1 MMRRNWILALIA
13 LTLAC
18 PSAQPLEAGAAKQ
31 EITAPIGTP
40 LNGYGDRL
48 GRNSVAVHDPL
59 WSRALFL
66 DDGAT
71 RILLVSVDLCVIN
84 PELRDRVLA
93 LAPAEVPP
101 ENIILAATHT
111 HSGQG
116 AMIKSLVVRSVSGRF
131 IPEVLES
138 TAQGIAQSMRAAFEN
153 RRRAA
158 FGYGVAKQ
166 QSLTVNRRYPD
177 GPIDEQ
183 IGVIRVED
191 ADGNAI
197 AIVANLAAHPTSVG
211 GADKYSFSA
220 DYPGFYYSEL
230 ENLSSPG
237 CIAMFLNGA
246 EGNQTIGRPEGTEGW
261 ARTEAVGRLLAGR
274 VKELANQITCGDA
287 KLHVACARPALPRT
301 LAEFQPESVLLQ
313 TLEINNLLL
322 AFFPGEPCVELGL
335 ELRRQALERGY
346 QAQFSVG
353 LANDYLMYFIPRKFY
368 AHFNYESCMNF
379 FGPAIED
386 WFYREFGKL
395 MTRGTPA
402 PDPAPI
408 APVDVEQAGGG
419 LRVALAGSPRTM
431 GFQRGQ
437 AFAEDIRT
445 RYQRRIVE
453 AVRSGALRPKS
464 GFWASWPDFLD
475 PTPLALPAMGMAA
488 RPLLEGVSP
497 ALIEE
502 LEGMADGAALPFDAM
517 WLLQNAA
524 WFTALEDK
532 QSLFQ
537 TPLCTMFA
545 ALGDRAGADDL
556 LVARN
561 LDWADEELPV
571 VTEVRPEQG
580 RHFIQVGFTWNTG
593 VFTGMNDAGLV
604 VCMERT
610 PGLGMPDLKG
620 APLEMRLRE
629 LLQTAERPAQVVEQL
644 LAQPNLRGF
653 HVLVAGIEKTKSQAV
668 LVACGGAPA
677 TRDPQDGLLL
687 GADPAAPYLE
697 DDAKIR
703 YTRVA
708 AMLAEERIIGP
719 EDMQRVLADAELGRT
734 DAASIWNAMTR
745 HSVIFIPRTR
755 TMLVAFRGPEGES
768 GAYTA
773 YSLEG
778 GAADE

>member
-1 MMRRNWILALIA
+1 MPGKWILGLLA

-18 PSAQPLEAGAAKQ
+18 PPASSLEAGAAKQ

-59 WSRALFL
+59 WARALFL
-66 DDGAT
+66 DDADT

-93 LAPAEVPP
+93 LAPPEVPP
-101 ENIILAATHT
+101 ENIILTATHT
-111 HSGQG
+111 HNGQG
-116 AMIKSLVVRSVSGRF
+116 ATVKSLIFRSVSGRF

-138 TAQGIAQSMRAAFEN
+138 TALGIAQSMRDAFEN

-158 FGYGVAKQ
+158 IGYSVAKQ
-166 QSLTVNRRYPD
+166 QSLTVNRRYPN

-197 AIVANLAAHPTSVG
+197 AIVANMAAHPTSVDD
-211 GADKYSFSA
+211 ADKYSFSA
-220 DYPGFYYSEL
+220 DYPGFYYTEL
-230 ENLSSPG
+230 ERLSSPG

-246 EGNQTIGRPEGTEGW
+246 EGNQTIARPEGTEGW
-261 ARTEAVGRLLAGR
+261 PRTEAVGRLLATR
-274 VKELANQITCGDA
+274 AKELANQITCGDA
-287 KLHVACARPALPRT
+287 KLHLAYARPTLPRT
-301 LAEFQPESVLLQ
+301 LALFQPESVLLQ
-313 TLEINNLLL
+313 TLEINDLLI

-335 ELRRQALERGY
+335 ELRRHALARGY

-395 MTRGTPA
+395 MSRGTPPA
-402 PDPAPI
+402 DPLPI
-408 APVDVEQAGGG
+408 SPIQVDQIGGG
-419 LRVALAGSPRTM
+419 LRVALAGNPRTI

-437 AFAEDIRT
+437 AFAEDIRA
-445 RYQRRIVE
+445 RFQHRVVD
-453 AVRSGALRPKS
+453 AVSSGALRPKT
-464 GFWASWPDFLD
+464 GFWASWPACLD
-475 PTPLALPAMGMAA
+475 PTALALPAMGMAA

-497 ALIEE
+497 TLLEE
-502 LEGMADGAALPFDAM
+502 LDAMADGAAVSFDAL

-524 WFTALEDK
+524 SFATLDDK
-532 QSLFQ
+532 QPLFQ

-545 ALGDRAGADDL
+545 AIGDRAGADDL

-571 VTEVRPEQG
+571 VTQVRPEQG
-580 RHFIQVGFTWNTG
+580 HAFLQAGFTWNAG

-604 VCMERT
+604 LCMERA
-610 PGLGMPDLKG
+610 PGLGSPDLKG
-620 APLEMRLRE
+620 APLEMLLRD

-644 LAQPNLRGF
+644 MARPNLRGF
-653 HVLVAGIEKTKSQAV
+653 HVLVAGFDKSKSQT
-668 LVACGGAPA
+668 LLLACGATPA
-677 TRDPQDGLLL
+677 KREPLDGLLL
-687 GADPAAPYLE
+687 GAAPDTPYLDE
-697 DDAKIR
+697 NARTR

-708 AMLAEERIIGP
+708 ALLAEERIIGP
-719 EDMQRVLADAELGRT
+719 EDMQRVLADAEPGRDDT
-734 DAASIWNAMTR
+734 AAIWNALTR
-745 HSVIFIPRTR
+745 HSVVFIPRSR
-755 TMLVAFRGPEGES
+755 TMLVAFRGAGGRP

-773 YSLEG
+773 YSLDG
-778 GAADE
+778 GAANE